1 MLLLILIAL
10 KSTGADGTLPFW
22 EALRTLQDQ
31 AGRKRRG
38 TGCPRYVSYSGLYI
52 CQYNGCRIRT
62 KPSLIVF
69 LLSSVGEFATD
80 VNRKTP
86 VGIRVRWSPRL
97 LAWGGFLDT
106 TFKVKVAVKKLDFL
120 LLLKRTWIFF
130 FLAKAY
136 VWQYEATEELVQQR
150 VIV

>member
-1 MLLLILIAL
+1 MCNTPQTQKGEAL
-10 KSTGADGTLPFW
+10 VSLRLQLHPQSKKQVNENRQDGPHLSTSSEAEQSSFPWGADGTLPFW

-86 VGIRVRWSPRL
+86 VGIRV
-97 LAWGGFLDT
+97 G
-106 TFKVKVAVKKLDFL
+106 
-120 LLLKRTWIFF
+120 
-130 FLAKAY
+130 
-136 VWQYEATEELVQQR
+136 
-150 VIV
+150 